1 LDHLVL
7 FVKNPI
13 LGAVKT
19 RLAESVGD
27 EEALIV
33 YMKLLKHTREVA
45 LKMDAQRYVY
55 YNKHV
60 VQTDQWLSTDFNKK
74 AQKGPDLGTRMN
86 EAFRA
91 QFEEGADKI
100 VLIGSD
106 CFDLEPGHLKAAF
119 KSLDKSDFVLGPAID
134 GGYYLIG
141 MRQPAAFVFEGIRWS
156 TNTVFDET
164 RKAILSR
171 GFSLDILDELSDI
184 DNLEDLKRY
193 PELY

>member
-1 LDHLVL
+1 MDHLVL

-33 YMKLLKHTREVA
+33 YVKLLKHTREVA
-45 LKMDAQRYVY
+45 LKVDAQRYVY

-60 VQTDQWLSTDFNKK
+60 VQTDQWLSADFSKRV
-74 AQKGPDLGTRMN
+74 QKGTDLGARMN

-91 QFEEGADKI
+91 QFDEGADKV

-106 CFDLEPGHLKAAF
+106 CYDLEPGHLKAAF
-119 KSLDKSDFVLGPAID
+119 KSLDKSDFVVGPAED

-141 MRQPAAFVFEGIRWS
+141 MRQPAEFVFDDIQWS

-171 GFSLDILDELSDI
+171 GFSLDILEELSDI

>member
-13 LGAVKT
+13 LGSVKT

-33 YMKLLKHTREVA
+33 YVKLLKHTRDVA
-45 LKMDAQRYVY
+45 LKVDTQRYVY

-60 VQTDQWLSTDFNKK
+60 VQTDQWLSADFSKRV
-74 AQKGPDLGTRMN
+74 QKGTDLGARMN
-86 EAFRA
+86 EAFRT
-91 QFEEGADKI
+91 QFDEGARKV

-106 CFDLEPGHLKAAF
+106 CYDLEPGHLKAAF
-119 KSLDKSDFVLGPAID
+119 KSLDKSDFVVGPAED

-141 MRQPAAFVFEGIRWS
+141 MRQPAEFVFDGIQWS

-171 GFSLDILDELSDI
+171 GFSLDILEELSDI
-184 DNLEDLKRY
+184 DNLEDLKKY